1 MLVIDVI
8 KEFGFNSVSFL
19 SIKAHNISCNDTKI
33 IKFKE
38 KYSIIENKFNN
49 IFSKTKT
56 KSEINDRV
64 SLKDLIF
71 AIKIYNINLIF
82 AIKLH
87 NIAVKYW
94 NYTWIDKWINCELSR
109 RKNYNYSCNL
119 DINQFYNIWNQ
130 VSEEF
135 LEHLKNH

>member
-1 MLVIDVI
+1 MLIFEVL
-8 KEFGFNSVSFL
+8 KRFGFNLVSFL

-38 KYSIIENKFNN
+38 KYSIIENEFNN
-49 IFSKTKT
+49 ISNIIKTKN
-56 KSEINDRV
+56 EINDRV

-71 AIKIYNINLIF
+71 AIKVYTIS
-82 AIKLH
+82 K
-87 NIAVKYW
+87 KYW
-94 NYTWIDKWINCELSR
+94 NSMWIDKWINCELSR

-130 VSEEF
+130 VGEEF
-135 LEHLKNH
+135 LLFRESLKRGG

>member
-1 MLVIDVI
+1 MLVFDVI
-8 KEFGFNSVSFL
+8 KSFGFNLVSFL
-19 SIKAHNISCNDTKI
+19 SIKAHNMSCNDTKI

-38 KYSIIENKFNN
+38 EYAIIENEFNN
-49 IFSKTKT
+49 ICNIIKT

-71 AIKIYNINLIF
+71 GIKVYTIS
-82 AIKLH
+82 K
-87 NIAVKYW
+87 KYW
-94 NYTWIDKWINCELSR
+94 NSIWIDKWINCELSR

-130 VSEEF
+130 VGDEF
-135 LEHLKNH
+135 LAFRESFKRGG